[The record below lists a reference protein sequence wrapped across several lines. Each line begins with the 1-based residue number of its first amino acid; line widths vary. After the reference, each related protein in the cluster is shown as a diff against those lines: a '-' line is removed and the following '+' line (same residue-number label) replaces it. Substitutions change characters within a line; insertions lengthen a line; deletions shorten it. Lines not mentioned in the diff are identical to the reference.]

1 MKLLLD
7 VGNTRIKW
15 AHCDGGALVN
25 RGAIRHRGV
34 AMTDWSRELPSIGSP
49 SEIIAGNVAGEAVA
63 EGLRIW
69 ARRAFGLEVS
79 FPRAVA
85 SAGGIRNAYA
95 TPELLGIDRW
105 LGMIGVRRHCHD
117 PFLLVAAG
125 TALTVDL
132 VDATGR
138 HLGGLIAP
146 GHSMMI
152 ESLKTGT
159 GNIAA
164 AAATADAHSCGMFG
178 TNTAG
183 AITSGANHALAG
195 LVGQAIRE
203 SVTRC
208 GQVRL
213 FVHGGDTGG
222 VFEIVAAQFGSL
234 LRAGV
239 EPMQDAVLCGLA
251 VLASSGELS

>member
-15 AHCDGGALVN
+15 AHYDGGALVN
-25 RGAIRHRGV
+25 RGAVRHRGV
-34 AMTDWSRELPSIGSP
+34 EAAEWSHELPSVGSP

-69 ARRAFGLEVS
+69 ARMTFGLEVW

-95 TPELLGIDRW
+95 VPELLGVDRW
-105 LGMIGVRRHCHD
+105 LGMIGARRQCRE

-125 TALTVDL
+125 TAFTVDL
-132 VDATGR
+132 VDATGQ

-152 ESLKTGT
+152 ESLKTRT

-164 AAATADAHSCGMFG
+164 AAAAADARCCGIFG
-178 TNTAG
+178 LN
-183 AITSGANHALAG
+183 TSGAIANGASHALAG
-195 LVGQAIRE
+195 LVGQAIHE

-208 GQVRL
+208 GDVHL
-213 FVHGGDTGG
+213 FVHGGDAGD
-222 VFEIVAAQFGSL
+222 VFEIVAMQFGSR

-239 EPMQDAVLCGLA
+239 EPMHDAVLSGLA